1 MALKITVSKTV
12 GFCAGVQTAVKK
24 AKESAR
30 IYGHVAMLGDIVH
43 NEKVVD
49 ELNKLGVEV
58 VKNIDQIDISTPVL
72 FRSHGTPAQI
82 WQAAQA
88 KGLTI
93 IDATCP
99 LVREIHQE
107 ARMLAAEGR
116 RVIIIGDR
124 QHDEVEGIASQVE
137 DPIIVANQEEAER
150 LSPIKKVGVVVQSTQ
165 NSENVAAIVAILSAK
180 VEDLHFVNTIC
191 RPTRQRQEQIR
202 ELARQNDVILVV
214 GSKNSANTRRLFEI
228 AKKLNKATYL
238 VADTGDIQK
247 RWFAGKKTVGV
258 ATGAS
263 TPEQTMTAVVKKI
276 SQYS

>member
-1 MALKITVSKTV
+1 
-12 GFCAGVQTAVKK
+12 
-24 AKESAR
+24 
-30 IYGHVAMLGDIVH
+30 MLGDIVH

-238 VADTGDIQK
+238 VADTGDI
-247 RWFAGKKTVGV
+247 RNDGLRAKKTVGV

-263 TPEQTMTAVVKKI
+263 TRNKPLTAVVKKI
-276 SQYS
+276 QPI